1 MDGIPFEVK
10 NVPIHNFAKCITSH
24 FLVQKCEVLSRP
36 LAIPYY
42 SETKAAKEY
51 TTVADGL
58 YRAKSKCN
66 EKVSKSKAKHEN

>member
-1 MDGIPFEVK
+1 MQKAIIFQAKAVGLKGAASLQNDILLQRNFFVCLCQK
-10 NVPIHNFAKCITSH
+10 KQNVMSSK
-24 FLVQKCEVLSRP
+24 VRG
-36 LAIPYY
+36 
-42 SETKAAKEY
+42 